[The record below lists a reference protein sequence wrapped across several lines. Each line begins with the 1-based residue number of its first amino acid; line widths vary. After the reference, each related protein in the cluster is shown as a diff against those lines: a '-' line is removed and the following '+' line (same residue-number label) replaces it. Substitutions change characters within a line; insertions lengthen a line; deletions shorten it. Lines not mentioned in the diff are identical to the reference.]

1 MDSAAVGAR
10 DADLL
15 ERLSG
20 WRFSALAFILTR
32 AVLTLVGLAGVAI
45 LGEGGRRLHLAPDF
59 PWLELWAQWDSGHYI
74 RIATEGYSFAPG
86 TETNIPFFPLYPLLI
101 RVVMVAIGRVDTQT
115 ATLVGFIIAN
125 AALFVAL
132 LYLAALV
139 TRDLS
144 LSVARRTVVYVLV
157 FPMTFFLSAVYA
169 ESLFLATG
177 AACVYHARQ
186 GEWYRSGLAGGLA
199 ALTRPYGFL
208 LVIPIAI
215 EMWRQRAPVRF
226 LPSIALV
233 PAGLAVYLGYLWTQ
247 FGTPFIYF
255 EANQQWRRGLNNPLT
270 TLENY
275 IRGPLVLYDWP
286 YSVLDIVS
294 MVAMAILV
302 VVGWRL
308 IPRSYLAYAATGVLF
323 ALTSGVAWFSASRHA
338 LALFP
343 IIIILAVLGER
354 SRAFGWAWLVLS
366 AVLAVGFMAR
376 FAAGHWVA

>member
-1 MDSAAVGAR
+1 MG
-10 DADLL
+10 ADLL
-15 ERLSG
+15 ERLTG
-20 WRFSALAFILTR
+20 WRFNALLFVVTR
-32 AVLTLVGLAGVAI
+32 AALTLVGIAGVAV

-215 EMWRQRAPVRF
+215 EMWHQRAPVRF

-233 PAGLAVYLGYLWTQ
+233 PAGLAVYLGYLWWQ